1 MFFKNLEM
9 FSKIIKDSLDN
20 EDNFL
25 KKIQAILKLA
35 KYYNNLKKGIRS
47 KTIYFDLEN
56 QNSDLSNFLEKL
68 ESTDISLTNK
78 LFKEESIEF
87 LKKIDLKKHI
97 DLDKKIGVEQI
108 GFNTIF
114 VEKSISA
121 FWTTG
126 RANFFIPT
134 EKKLIN
140 KITIEIQSIV
150 PLDVTVGFEDTPI
163 KRVQMSEL
171 STKQIELIIKPTQI
185 TDVISEIYIN
195 TDRLWLPNVILDTDK
210 TVALGVGVKSINV
223 SYF

>member
-1 MFFKNLEM
+1 M

-114 VEKSISA
+114 VEKSISG